1 MQAYDQQTLRTT
13 TELAAIATVAYSGPD
28 GMPRM
33 ISVTPLLLDGAPA
46 FTLTYARSDL
56 AQEILASPQAVVAF
70 ADSRLAYVGW
80 SPLCVTAKMEV
91 IPDPEGQL
99 FRDKLLH
106 QQLRKFPPDRQLI
119 GSLLLQRENWWY
131 MPRWIVR
138 VAEAGEPRAVA
149 RRTGAD
155 HGILARKAGQAIAAD
170 TVRVEDWDSDP
181 IVVEPHSDEGL
192 ASGTFPAALFFHD
205 FAIPDMD
212 PRTSF
217 LITGWLDKG
226 HLSVTQRTGSRELG
240 KRPGL
245 LARWRAQRDLE
256 RRCKA
261 GLKTRLRQRSTGA
274 VRR

>member
-1 MQAYDQQTLRTT
+1 
-13 TELAAIATVAYSGPD
+13 
-28 GMPRM
+28 
-33 ISVTPLLLDGAPA
+33 
-46 FTLTYARSDL
+46 
-56 AQEILASPQAVVAF
+56 
-70 ADSRLAYVGW
+70 
-80 SPLCVTAKMEV
+80 
-91 IPDPEGQL
+91 
-99 FRDKLLH
+99 
-106 QQLRKFPPDRQLI
+106 
-119 GSLLLQRENWWY
+119 

-138 VAEAGEPRAVA
+138 VVEAGEPRAVA

-170 TVRVEDWDSDP
+170 TVRVEDWDADP

-226 HLSVTQRTGSRELG
+226 RLSVTQRTGSRELG

-245 LARWRAQRDLE
+245 LARWREQRHLDRLSH
-256 RRCKA
+256 A
-261 GLKTRLRQRSTGA
+261 GLNAL
-274 VRR
+274 